1 MLVMIK
7 NKRKQRITYLDFE
20 GKVPTGIGFPV
31 LTGISSE
38 IIIGYAWFKRIKK
51 TSRKYNMPVYEFNHF
66 KIKP

>member
-31 LTGISSE
+31 LTGIRSD
-38 IIIGYAWFKRIKK
+38 IIIGYAWFKCIEK
-51 TSRKYNMPVYEFNHF
+51 TRQKNNMPVFQFSHL